1 MGGRRLARLS
11 DAFDLKVEHSFLEIH
26 PETPPEGKPVSSL
39 GYPPE
44 RWAQMMANLSRM
56 GKEEGIVFI
65 QRTISANSHKALLL
79 GNAAKDLG
87 PATFDALSERIF
99 RAYFTQG
106 KNIGD
111 AAVLRAIAKEAGI
124 PAEIVERAWTDPAC
138 EERLRAQGE
147 TALRLGITAVPTFS
161 IGNKWIVEG
170 AVPLE
175 MLRKVAEKVAAAA

>member
-26 PETPPEGKPVSSL
+26 PETPPEGRPVSTL

-56 GKEEGIVFI
+56 GKDDGIVFI
-65 QRTISANSHKALLL
+65 QRTFTANSHRALLL
-79 GNAAKDLG
+79 GEAAKDLAPG
-87 PATFDALSERIF
+87 VFEAVSERIF
-99 RAYFTQG
+99 WAYFSEG

-111 AAVLRAIAKEAGI
+111 PAVLREIAKEAGV
-124 PAEIVERAWTDPAC
+124 PVETVDRAWNDPLYQ
-138 EERLRAQGE
+138 ERLDAQGE
-147 TALRLGITAVPTFS
+147 TAVRLGITAVPTFA

-170 AVPLE
+170 AVPAD
-175 MLRKVAEKVAAAA
+175 MLRKVARKAAEAA

>member
-44 RWAQMMANLSRM
+44 RWAQMMANLARM
-56 GKEEGIVFI
+56 GKDEGIVFV
-65 QRTISANSHKALLL
+65 QRAISANSHKALLL
-79 GNAAKDLG
+79 GEAAKDLG
-87 PATFDALSERIF
+87 PGLFDALSERIF
-99 RAYFTQG
+99 RAYFSEG

-124 PAEIVERAWTDPAC
+124 PGEIVERAWSDPAC
-138 EERLRAQGE
+138 EERLAAEGE
-147 TALRLGITAVPTFS
+147 AAVRLGITAVPTFS
-161 IGNKWIVEG
+161 FGDKWIVEG
-170 AVPLE
+170 AVPTD
-175 MLRKVAEKVAAAA
+175 MLVKVARKAAEAA